1 MKSHI
6 RLTPGFYTAAMI
18 GFHRVTL
25 EYARTQT
32 KALYDIN
39 FEIKKGEFCFLV
51 GHSGAGKS
59 SLLSLLLKR
68 LEPTSGAIYFGGENL
83 RALRGDRIALHRR
96 KIGVV
101 FQDHRLLKDQ
111 TVEDNLLFALRVLGV
126 PKAEW
131 ENRVTR
137 VLRLVGLVHKK
148 RSFPEELSVGESQRV
163 AIARA
168 IIGDPP
174 VVLADEPTGNLDLT
188 NAITVLEILKSIH
201 ARGATVI
208 VATHSRELVEAYPQR
223 VLVLKAGQL
232 VRDDRS
238 GKYSLS

>member
-1 MKSHI
+1 
-6 RLTPGFYTAAMI
+6 MI

>member
-1 MKSHI
+1 
-6 RLTPGFYTAAMI
+6 MI

-188 NAITVLEILKSIH
+188 NAIMVLEILKSIH

-208 VATHSRELVEAYPQR
+208 VATHSRELVETYPQR